1 MLCGLE
7 TQSDIS
13 PYDNDGLAGEIDVFC
28 RGYLPPLILD
38 AFENTESSHLYRT
51 MCEAREACGVIHD
64 DESVGVGKLPYW
76 TVVVILYVKFDLEMP
91 RNLCN
96 VWKQD
101 CSHTHFLAIMTLHR
115 SI

>member
-64 DESVGVGKLPYW
+64 DESVGVGK
-76 TVVVILYVKFDLEMP
+76 
-91 RNLCN
+91 
-96 VWKQD
+96 
-101 CSHTHFLAIMTLHR
+101 
-115 SI
+115 